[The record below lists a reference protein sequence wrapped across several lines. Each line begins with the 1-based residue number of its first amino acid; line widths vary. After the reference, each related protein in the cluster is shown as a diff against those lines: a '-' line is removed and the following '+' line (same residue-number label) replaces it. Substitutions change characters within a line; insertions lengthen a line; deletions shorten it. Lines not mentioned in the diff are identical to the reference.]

1 MINPVVAL
9 QVPEYNVRLTPAQIE
24 IEGIDGLKRAVDAYS
39 QRYSNIVVTI
49 DTEKDAK
56 DTRSK
61 LNHLSKALNDKRIA
75 IHKEYDEPYK
85 RFADQINELK
95 GKIDATVQ
103 PISDA
108 LKELDNQQREE
119 RKTEVDDL
127 IAEMAPAYNVEVEE
141 VEINPKW
148 LTKSIS
154 HRAIVDGVADAMKL
168 IRAKKDVLE
177 ANIQTVTTHAESKK
191 LDPAGWVNM
200 LKQGQNVAAVNKLI
214 DERVMELSKQ
224 RKQKEA
230 AIAEAK
236 AHQVVKDNRI
246 IDTNTGEIESY
257 DVNLH
262 ITGTLDQMNIL
273 KDFMVE
279 QGIRYETI

>member
-9 QVPEYNVRLTPAQIE
+9 QVPEYDVKLTPAQIE

-39 QRYSNIVVTI
+39 QRYSNIVVTV

-75 IHKEYDEPYK
+75 IHKEYDVPYN

-95 GKIDATVQ
+95 SKIDETVQ

-108 LKELDNQQREE
+108 LKELDEQQREE
-119 RKTEVDDL
+119 RKKDVETS
-127 IAEMAPAYNVEVEE
+127 IAEMAPNYGVEISE
-141 VEINPKW
+141 VEISSKW

-154 HRAIVDGVADAMKL
+154 NKAILEGIADQMKL
-168 IRAKKDVLE
+168 IKAKKDVLN
-177 ANIQTVTTHAESKK
+177 ANIQTVTTHAETKK

-200 LKQGQNVAAVNKLI
+200 LKQGQDVATVNKLI
-214 DERVMELSKQ
+214 DEHVVELDKQ

-236 AHQVVKDNRI
+236 AHQVVKDNKI
-246 IDTNTGEIESY
+246 INTNTGEVESY

-262 ITGTLDQMNIL
+262 ITGTLNQMNIL